1 MPTGRGKGSESF
13 ALRRFPHLDEFAM
26 LPVVPPPSH
35 PGPGRVTSLGLQ
47 DPLFDFKRLQLQQGY
62 ETVE

>member
-1 MPTGRGKGSESF
+1 MPTGRANEVEKFCAAEIPSFGRVGPAACGS
-13 ALRRFPHLDEFAM
+13 
-26 LPVVPPPSH
+26 PSH

-47 DPLFDFKRLQLQQGY
+47 DPLFGSKRLQLQQGY